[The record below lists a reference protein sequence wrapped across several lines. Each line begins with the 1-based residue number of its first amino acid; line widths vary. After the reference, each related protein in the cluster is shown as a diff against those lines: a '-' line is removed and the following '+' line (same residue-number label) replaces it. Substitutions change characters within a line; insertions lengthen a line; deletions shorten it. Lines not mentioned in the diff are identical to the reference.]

1 MGEIERFEDS
11 ALSPQK
17 RAIIEEAFEAAWAEV
32 ESRFIGE
39 EDRKYARTKL
49 AGIIQMIARQKIV
62 SAYHLTNAALV
73 VFGRQLD

>member
-1 MGEIERFEDS
+1 VGEIELFQDS

-49 AGIIQMIARQKIV
+49 AGIVRMIARQKIV
-62 SAYHLTNAALV
+62 SPQLLTDTALA
-73 VFGRQLD
+73 VFNRQSD